1 MLKNVI
7 FRFKGRPSL
16 DMVNTFKA
24 RHRGTIVSRSYSNK
38 NGGNPQNTVNVS
50 NIANTLNELN
60 TADVNNLSTPPIR
73 ENQNDANTHKLL
85 KQLDLTVSPPDGKD
99 SSAEVPSVIVENFL
113 DTYSVYSEMIESG
126 LSHDQAE
133 IVLQLLIKKL
143 DAKLQWLSAKFSPK
157 LDLEN
162 EMYLFEAA
170 QSELLVEI
178 SNSRDSSLNE
188 LINSSITLKRLFNSL
203 EDDLSVQYNLTDNSI
218 KMELNQF
225 KHENNY
231 QHKIFDIRTQDLNN
245 KIVSELISC
254 LRSEIESLRW
264 QCTRG
269 GLLAIL
275 SLVFCVLGCVNV
287 SKALKVEDEN
297 STNSVYGETPMLA
310 PLHEHSEEL
319 SHDYEADWD
328 ESV

>member
-1 MLKNVI
+1 MMQI
-7 FRFKGRPSL
+7 F
-16 DMVNTFKA
+16 TA
-24 RHRGTIVSRSYSNK
+24 RHRGTIISRSYTVTK
-38 NGGNPQNTVNVS
+38 EDNTKPTISLS

-60 TADVNNLSTPPIR
+60 KADSTNLSIPPVR
-73 ENQNDANTHKLL
+73 KPQEEPETNVL
-85 KQLDLTVSPPDGKD
+85 KQLDLTVSPEEGKD
-99 SSAEVPSVIVENFL
+99 SSPEVPPVIVENFL
-113 DTYSVYSEMIESG
+113 DTYSVYSDMIESG
-126 LSHDQAE
+126 LTHEQAE
-133 IVLQLLIKKL
+133 IVLQLLIKEL

-170 QSELLVEI
+170 QSELMVEI

-245 KIVSELISC
+245 KIVSELMSC

-287 SKALKVEDEN
+287 SKALKAEEEN
-297 STNSVYGETPMLA
+297 STNGVYGESPMLA
-310 PLHEHSEEL
+310 PLHEPSEEL